1 MYEIFLTSKSEKE
14 LNNLAKEDAK
24 DVLKKI
30 KQLRFPL
37 PAHLN
42 IKKLTGE
49 KDFYRLRVE
58 KMRVIFQINHHA
70 KEILIRKI
78 GYRRDVYRFLKE

>member
-1 MYEIFLTSKSEKE
+1 MYEIFLTEKSEKE
-14 LNNLAKEDAK
+14 LTKLAKDDAK
-24 DVLKKI
+24 EVLKKI

-37 PAHLN
+37 PVHLN

-49 KDFYRLRVE
+49 KDFYRLRAG
-58 KMRVIFQINHHA
+58 KTRAIFQINHRV

-78 GYRRDVYRFLKE
+78 GYRRDVYRF

>member
-1 MYEIFLTSKSEKE
+1 MYEIFLTSKSAKE
-14 LNNLAKEDAK
+14 LGSLIKEDAK
-24 DVLKKI
+24 EVLKKI

-37 PAHLN
+37 PIYLN

-78 GYRRDVYRFLKE
+78 GYRRDVYRNLHP